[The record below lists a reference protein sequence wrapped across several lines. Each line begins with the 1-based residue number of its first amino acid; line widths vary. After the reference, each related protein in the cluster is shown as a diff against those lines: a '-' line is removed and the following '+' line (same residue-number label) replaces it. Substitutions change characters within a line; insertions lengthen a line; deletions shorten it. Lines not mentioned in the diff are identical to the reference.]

1 MEINK
6 IYQGHTPDVL
16 RTFPDDSIDCV
27 ITSPP
32 YWSLRD
38 YKLKPQIW
46 DGDKNC
52 KHKWKTINRSDC
64 RGDGHYTG
72 KTRWQHVAKEL
83 VPCSV
88 QHPSVS
94 GGNSGSP
101 G

>member
-46 DGDKNC
+46 DGDENC
-52 KHKWKTINRSDC
+52 EHEWDKQQRKHPMDRK
-64 RGDGHYTG
+64 GYTG
-72 KTRWQHVAKEL
+72 NL
-83 VPCSV
+83 
-88 QHPSVS
+88 
-94 GGNSGSP
+94 GNKILRGA
-101 G
+101 